1 MANSIEPFYAQLGS
15 EIQRQRTK
23 RKMTQQQLGLSL
35 QPPAT
40 RASVANI
47 ESGKQ
52 RVLAHTLVQLGA
64 LEAEVADLLAFRT
77 SATSAADVRIAHELQ
92 VKVGLAERQVR
103 EITAHLK
110 TGPE

>member
-1 MANSIEPFYAQLGS
+1 
-15 EIQRQRTK
+15 
-23 RKMTQQQLGLSL
+23 MTQQQLGLSL

-52 RVLAHTLVQLGA
+52 RVLAHTLVQLAAA
-64 LEAEVADLLAFRT
+64 LEAEVADLLTFRT
-77 SATSAADVRIAHELQ
+77 SAASAADVRIAHELQ
-92 VKVGLAERQVR
+92 VKVGLAQRQVR